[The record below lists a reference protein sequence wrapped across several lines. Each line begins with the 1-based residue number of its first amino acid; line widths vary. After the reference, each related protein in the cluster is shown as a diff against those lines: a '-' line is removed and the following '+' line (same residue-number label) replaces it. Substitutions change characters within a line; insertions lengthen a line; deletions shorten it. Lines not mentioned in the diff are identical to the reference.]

1 MTSEL
6 MNRAVAGMPPR
17 KATEVMTRL
26 LGFGCVDGGSLAEC
40 TPLRVTALS
49 GGQLAKDHGAEHR
62 FPLPPQ
68 LSGKRGLRR
77 LVVTLAWMSPIN
89 PRNHRWRKA
98 HLWFKTPSSKLQIG
112 SNKHLER
119 SCGDWQAVQ
128 RGTVQHEVFEGQKAA
143 AFVDGD
149 DIVILVS
156 CREDAMALSDAVP
169 YSLVV
174 SLEVEEG
181 IGVDDIY
188 TEVRERVRSRTRVQE
203 RVGA

>member
-1 MTSEL
+1 M
-6 MNRAVAGMPPR
+6 
-17 KATEVMTRL
+17 
-26 LGFGCVDGGSLAEC
+26 
-40 TPLRVTALS
+40 
-49 GGQLAKDHGAEHR
+49 
-62 FPLPPQ
+62 
-68 LSGKRGLRR
+68 
-77 LVVTLAWMSPIN
+77 VTLAWMSPIN

-169 YSLVV
+169 YSLVI